1 MANVDETQRH
11 ESLPIES
18 VTYERKKEEAVA
30 EEEEEEEKRELSGIQ
45 WIVLC
50 LD

>member
-18 VTYERKKEEAVA
+18 VTYERKKEE
-30 EEEEEEEKRELSGIQ
+30 EEEAEEEKRELSGIQ